1 MKNEIRRYRYVK
13 ITKCTITHCLFPEQL
28 TLLNI
33 FKSDP
38 GTALCNSKQRFAIS
52 IQLDL
57 LLNTKVRTK
66 ACVCKKK
73 GKKEKKI
80 CLFFFF

>member
-28 TLLNI
+28 TLLNV
-33 FKSDP
+33 FK

-73 GKKEKKI
+73 ERKKRKFVW
-80 CLFFFF
+80 FFFFKY